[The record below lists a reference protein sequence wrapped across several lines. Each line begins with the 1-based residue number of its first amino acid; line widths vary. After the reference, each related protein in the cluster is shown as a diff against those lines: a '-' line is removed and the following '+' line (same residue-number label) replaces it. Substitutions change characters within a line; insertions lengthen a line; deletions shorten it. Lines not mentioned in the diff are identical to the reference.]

1 MNPSIR
7 RSLVGTVLLC
17 MACAGVARAEPSPTE
32 VMAAVRESGLPVRS
46 FGFYAREVE
55 TASPDAAGNGPSALF
70 SLNAEQPFLL
80 ASTTKV
86 VTSLAALDLLGPTHS
101 WPLRAFAT
109 GQVVDG
115 RLTGDLVIA
124 GNRHAITAADLGRWF
139 AQMRG
144 EGLTAISGQI
154 VLENVVLIAP
164 APPSAAPAAPSDGV
178 EAPASNSVWSV
189 VRAGSEDA
197 RAYNEGSM
205 LVSIEPGPGERAVVA
220 LTPKPIGLVVNNEVM
235 MGGTACNV
243 WVRWGDARDAV
254 DGFPPLWVRGR
265 WDARCPKEN
274 VAYVRPLAGM
284 KFAPN
289 VVVPVLPVVPD
300 RAATL
305 APRGAAMGPGS
316 PATARGVA
324 LAASSSPLP
333 PAARDIAALWVE
345 AGGTLKGRVLQT
357 EDRLPQHRSA
367 AQAPKWSSV
376 FAVPIAQVVRE
387 INKTSDNLA
396 ARSLML
402 SLSDDDAAPGQS
414 RQSAQRRVRD
424 WLRTQGLVDGDIKVD
439 IGSGQSREERGKPRA
454 LVDLLR
460 NAWRT
465 DGAQAFVNSLPIAGV
480 DGTLTNR
487 MRDGAAAGQAFLKT
501 GTLSDTRALAGYVR
515 SRSGKVY
522 AVTAIVNHPDAARA
536 RNVLDVFIGWVVKH
550 G

>member
-1 MNPSIR
+1 MSAPVR
-7 RSLVGTVLLC
+7 RLLSGVLLLLL
-17 MACAGVARAEPSPTE
+17 ACFEVAGVEPSPTE
-32 VMAAVRESGLPVRS
+32 VMSAVKGSGLPMRS

-55 TASPDAAGNGPSALF
+55 KTGPEAAGGGPTALF

-109 GQVVDG
+109 GEVVDG
-115 RLTGDLVIA
+115 RLKGDLVIA

-144 EGLTAISGQI
+144 EGLEAITGQI
-154 VLENVVLIAP
+154 VLENVLLI
-164 APPSAAPAAPSDGV
+164 PPSPPQAPSDGV
-178 EAPASNSVWSV
+178 EAQASNSVWSV
-189 VRAGSEDA
+189 VRTGSEDA

-235 MGGTACNV
+235 MGSTACNV
-243 WVRWGDARDAV
+243 WVRWGDVRDAV
-254 DGFPPLWVRGR
+254 NGFPPLWVRGR

-289 VVVPVLPVVPD
+289 VVLPV
-300 RAATL
+300 
-305 APRGAAMGPGS
+305 APGGVAITAG
-316 PATARGVA
+316 ATAMA
-324 LAASSSPLP
+324 
-333 PAARDIAALWVE
+333 PAARDVAALWVE

-367 AQAPKWSSV
+367 AKAPKWSSV
-376 FAVPIAQVVRE
+376 YSVPIAQVVRE

-402 SLSDDDAAPGQS
+402 SLAEDDAAPGQS

>member
-1 MNPSIR
+1 L
-7 RSLVGTVLLC
+7 LVGSVLVLVAGS
-17 MACAGVARAEPSPTE
+17 MAAGAEPSPTE

-55 TASPDAAGNGPSALF
+55 KAGPDPAGGGATALF

-109 GQVVDG
+109 GEVIDG
-115 RLTGDLVIA
+115 RLKGDLVIA

-139 AQMRG
+139 AQMRD
-144 EGLTAISGQI
+144 EGLTAIAGQI
-154 VLENVVLIAP
+154 VLENVLLIPP
-164 APPSAAPAAPSDGV
+164 APPSVAPT
-178 EAPASNSVWSV
+178 ASADAVDAQASTSIWSV
-189 VRAGSEDA
+189 VRTGSEDA

-205 LVSIEPGPGERAVVA
+205 LVSIEPGPGDRAVVA

-254 DGFPPLWVRGR
+254 NGFPPLWVRGR

-274 VAYVRPLAGM
+274 VAYVRPLTGM

-289 VVVPVLPVVPD
+289 VVLP
-300 RAATL
+300 AA
-305 APRGAAMGPGS
+305 PGGAAITAGAS
-316 PATARGVA
+316 PMA
-324 LAASSSPLP
+324 
-333 PAARDIAALWVE
+333 PAARDVAALWVE
-345 AGGTLKGRVLQT
+345 AGGTLKGRVVQT
-357 EDRLPQHRSA
+357 EDRLPQHRAA
-367 AQAPKWSSV
+367 AQAPKWSSIY
-376 FAVPIAQVVRE
+376 AVPIAQVVRE

-402 SLSDDDAAPGQS
+402 SLADDDASPGQS

-424 WLRTQGLVDGDIKVD
+424 WLRAQGLGEGDIRVD

>member
-1 MNPSIR
+1 
-7 RSLVGTVLLC
+7 
-17 MACAGVARAEPSPTE
+17 
-32 VMAAVRESGLPVRS
+32 
-46 FGFYAREVE
+46 
-55 TASPDAAGNGPSALF
+55 
-70 SLNAEQPFLL
+70 
-80 ASTTKV
+80 
-86 VTSLAALDLLGPTHS
+86 
-101 WPLRAFAT
+101 
-109 GQVVDG
+109 
-115 RLTGDLVIA
+115 VI
-124 GNRHAITAADLGRWF
+124 
-139 AQMRG
+139 
-144 EGLTAISGQI
+144 
-154 VLENVVLIAP
+154 
-164 APPSAAPAAPSDGV
+164 
-178 EAPASNSVWSV
+178 
-189 VRAGSEDA
+189 RAGSEDA

-205 LVSIEPGPGERAVVA
+205 LVSIEPGSGERAVVS

-235 MGGTACNV
+235 MGSTACNV

-274 VAYVRPLAGM
+274 VAFVRPLAGM

-300 RAATL
+300 RTAS
-305 APRGAAMGPGS
+305 APS
-316 PATARGVA
+316 ATAGSGSRPTA
-324 LAASSSPLP
+324 RSTAPAAPAAALP
-333 PAARDIAALWVE
+333 PAARDLAALWAE
-345 AGGTLKGRVLQT
+345 AGGTLKGRVVQT

-376 FAVPIAQVVRE
+376 YSVPIAQVVRE

-402 SLSDDDAAPGQS
+402 SLAENDAAPGQS

>member
-1 MNPSIR
+1 MNPPLR
-7 RSLVGTVLLC
+7 RSLAGGVLICL
-17 MACAGVARAEPSPTE
+17 ACVGVARAEPSPTE

-55 TASPDAAGNGPSALF
+55 KTEADTAGTGATALF

-109 GQVVDG
+109 GEVVDG
-115 RLTGDLVIA
+115 RLKGDLVIA

-144 EGLTAISGQI
+144 EGLTAITGQI
-154 VLENVVLIAP
+154 VLENVLLIPP
-164 APPSAAPAAPSDGV
+164 APPAATPAAPPDGV
-178 EAPASNSVWSV
+178 AAPASNSVWSV
-189 VRAGSEDA
+189 IRAGSEDA

-205 LVSIEPGPGERAVVA
+205 LVSIEPGSGERAVVS

-235 MGGTACNV
+235 MGSTACNV

-274 VAYVRPLAGM
+274 VAFVRPLAGM

-300 RAATL
+300 RTAS
-305 APRGAAMGPGS
+305 APG
-316 PATARGVA
+316 ATAGSASRPTA
-324 LAASSSPLP
+324 RSTAPAAPAAALP
-333 PAARDIAALWVE
+333 PAARDVAALWAE
-345 AGGTLKGRVLQT
+345 AGGTLKGRVVQT

-376 FAVPIAQVVRE
+376 YSVPIAQVVRE

-402 SLSDDDAAPGQS
+402 SLAENDAAPGQS

>member
-1 MNPSIR
+1 MSNVFR
-7 RSLVGTVLLC
+7 AACVQMRS
-17 MACAGVARAEPSPTE
+17 GVD
-32 VMAAVRESGLPVRS
+32 AATN
-46 FGFYAREVE
+46 VE
-55 TASPDAAGNGPSALF
+55 TATALIREATGLGASFIATPEVTVLFEAESDRLFAKVHVEDEDPS
-70 SLNAEQPFLL
+70 LL
-80 ASTTKV
+80 ALRNTAKELGV
-86 VTSLAALDLLGPTHS
+86 WLL
-101 WPLRAFAT
+101 
-109 GQVVDG
+109 
-115 RLTGDLVIA
+115 I
-124 GNRHAITAADLGRWF
+124 
-139 AQMRG
+139 
-144 EGLTAISGQI
+144 
-154 VLENVVLIAP
+154 
-164 APPSAAPAAPSDGV
+164 
-178 EAPASNSVWSV
+178 
-189 VRAGSEDA
+189 
-197 RAYNEGSM
+197 GSM
-205 LVSIEPGPGERAVVA
+205 AIKVGERQCANRSFLIGPDGAIRASYDKIHMFDVDLPNGEMYRESRNFRRGERAVVA